1 MGWKLFLRDYA
12 SFIVFQFLLVGFI
25 MVLYWLD
32 GFRNVDTAIYSFCIS
47 LVLLTSFLLIRYL
60 MRQRYLLKISQL
72 PKTMEDVLQKNA
84 KTPEAVQAEKYM
96 HELYRLY
103 KHELQSLYAGQKRHD
118 QFINQWVHQMKTPI
132 SVIELLLQ
140 DERPLD
146 KKNVQEEIDRLRRGL
161 DMVLV
166 NARLENFEEDMQV
179 EQVALKTIV
188 TATVNE
194 NKRLFITKRVFP
206 EIHIEDDIIVASD
219 SKWLRFIIGQFVT
232 NAVKYTFEANKKIVI
247 SAIKKND
254 YVQLSIRDEGIGIP
268 ASDLSRVTKAFFT
281 GENGR
286 KTGESTGMGLYLA
299 KEICGR
305 LGHELNITS
314 EVGKGT
320 IVTVTFTN

>member
-1 MGWKLFLRDYA
+1 VGWKLFLRDYA
-12 SFIVFQFLLVGFI
+12 SFIVFQLLLVGFI
-25 MVLYWLD
+25 MVLYGLD

-47 LVLLTSFLLIRYL
+47 LVLLASFLLARYL

-84 KTPEAVQAEKYM
+84 KTPEAIQTEKYM

-103 KHELQSLYAGQKRHD
+103 QHELHSLYASQKRHD
-118 QFINQWVHQMKTPI
+118 QFMNQWVHQMKTPI

-140 DERPLD
+140 DDRPLD
-146 KKNVQEEIDRLRRGL
+146 KRNVQEEIDRLRRGL

-179 EQVALKTIV
+179 EQVALITIV

-232 NAVKYTFEANKKIVI
+232 NAVKYTFEANKKIII
-247 SAIKKND
+247 SAVKRDD
-254 YVQLSIRDEGIGIP
+254 YVQLAICDEGIGIP

-299 KEICGR
+299 KEICEK

>member
-12 SFIVFQFLLVGFI
+12 SFIVFQFFLVGFI

-179 EQVALKTIV
+179 EQVTLKTIV

-219 SKWLRFIIGQFVT
+219 SKWLHFIIGQFVT

>member
-12 SFIVFQFLLVGFI
+12 SFIVFQFFLVGFI

-179 EQVALKTIV
+179 EQVTLKTIV

-286 KTGESTGMGLYLA
+286 KTGESTGMGLYLV
-299 KEICGR
+299 KEICGK
-305 LGHELNITS
+305 LGHDLNITS

>member
-179 EQVALKTIV
+179 EQVTLKTIV